1 VRGFIKGSF
10 RNRISHGT
18 GTRLDSTNHSLEPTT
33 QTHNAESRNR
43 RRARTCLCLRGPE
56 PGRERG
62 EGSEAAELGD
72 DGRERAQCLS
82 RRAHTGEA
90 GRRDGGAQIF
100 LRLRSFRFVRAPAVR
115 GCVGIVVAGRRR
127 RVGGGGGGRRGRLGG
142 HSVDKE
148 GMSPHRWGCS
158 LAGLAR
164 RVKYREFFLL
174 FLRVKKKN
182 CGFCRHFCGPKK
194 ARSMG
199 LSDVVDSWLLNSRQ
213 VASLLDDRPSRPGGE
228 APPTQLA
235 MAGWK

>member
-1 VRGFIKGSF
+1 MG
-10 RNRISHGT
+10 
-18 GTRLDSTNHSLEPTT
+18 
-33 QTHNAESRNR
+33 R
-43 RRARTCLCLRGPE
+43 RFFSASARSVSSGLPRCAVAWGL
-56 PGRERG
+56 
-62 EGSEAAELGD
+62 
-72 DGRERAQCLS
+72 LS
-82 RRAHTGEA
+82 R
-90 GRRDGGAQIF
+90 
-100 LRLRSFRFVRAPAVR
+100 
-115 GCVGIVVAGRRR
+115 
-127 RVGGGGGGRRGRLGG
+127 GGGGGWGEGGGRRGRLGG

-174 FLRVKKKN
+174 FLRVKKKT

-228 APPTQLA
+228 APPNPIGNGWLEIALA
-235 MAGWK
+235 VRNPAVRFPLCVSSCRPAGEFTISHCSISGVSALPTMSLHTWAPHVVFGR